1 MWYGVVGMLNIG
13 LHVGAVPS
21 LVTSQCTAEYRGAG
35 GYTGSSCIRRWR
47 TLAVHSRVYTV
58 YPQSL
63 TPPLETGR
71 PSEDHVSSNQLE
83 AEVPSRHVSLQRNLL
98 VRDLS
103 DVFLLILFEVP
114 S

>member
-1 MWYGVVGMLNIG
+1 ML
-13 LHVGAVPS
+13 VPS
-21 LVTSQCTAEYRGAG
+21 RRWSLLNVLPSTEVRAG
-35 GYTGSSCIRRWR
+35 TVTGSPCIRRWR
-47 TLAVHSRVYTV
+47 TLAVYSRVYAV